1 MSLHV
6 NRLHKAP
13 LTLVKLLYPPALK
26 HRTPLFEAIFVIPY
40 LAGPPCW
47 TMSFVKLRLLASE
60 TQPNCTVCLWA
71 FDRILNDFI
80 LIQGALD
87 GLLHWL
93 EIQIIW
99 HTSTLQDK
107 LWASRPLVFMCVPGI
122 SWTFQLVETP
132 TIYWLHNTNL
142 FYLPMDSSNKER
154 NFFFCLLGGQRAM
167 LTGQTKAALGTFLK
181 ELWEFCRFWVVLN
194 TTCTFDCI
202 WYSTW

>member
-13 LTLVKLLYPPALK
+13 LTLVKLLYPSALK

-60 TQPNCTVCLWA
+60 LQPNCAVCLWA
-71 FDRILNDFI
+71 FDRILNNFI

-93 EIQIIW
+93 EIQIIC
-99 HTSTLQDK
+99 TLQH
-107 LWASRPLVFMCVPGI
+107 SRI
-122 SWTFQLVETP
+122 SLGPPDCWLLCACLATVETYQEVFTDCIMLKYLTYP
-132 TIYWLHNTNL
+132 WRQVTRRGIFPCL
-142 FYLPMDSSNKER
+142 FGEESAQCWVVKPKLPKEH
-154 NFFFCLLGGQRAM
+154 FV
-167 LTGQTKAALGTFLK
+167 K
-181 ELWEFCRFWVVLN
+181 ESWEFCPFRVVLN
-194 TTCTFDCI
+194 TACAFACI
-202 WYSTW
+202 WYSGHTW